1 MMSKFDVILAI
12 DPGIYGGLTIFDGKK
27 QPQVHKIPLLKI
39 IVNKKPKNIYNVV
52 AIAKI
57 LRPYQGKKVLFI
69 QEFVGAMKSNGG
81 VSMFGF
87 GKSAGLTLGV
97 AAGLGFSLCEVRP
110 QKWKKQFPEL
120 ITQGIIDKKAEI
132 KELRASLKKEVEKL
146 ELFGKTLKDKKL
158 KKTNKEQIKTLEK
171 ENKKQTDKLS
181 RQIKAE
187 AKTNARNL
195 AMKLYPKMADKFVK
209 KNTDGLAE
217 SVLIALY
224 GRKNQDELVQNS

>member
-1 MMSKFDVILAI
+1 MMSKFSIFAGI
-12 DPGIYGGLTIFDGKK
+12 DPGLSGGLTIIDGKK
-27 QPQVHKIPLLKI
+27 QPQVYKIPLLKI
-39 IVNKKPKNIYNVV
+39 IVNKKPKNIYDVV

-57 LRPYQGKKVLFI
+57 LRPYQDKNVLFI

-132 KELRASLKKEVEKL
+132 KELRASFKEEVEKL

-158 KKTNKEQIKTLEK
+158 KK
-171 ENKKQTDKLS
+171 
-181 RQIKAE
+181 
-187 AKTNARNL
+187 
-195 AMKLYPKMADKFVK
+195 VK
-209 KNTDGLAE
+209 KKK
-217 SVLIALY
+217 I
-224 GRKNQDELVQNS
+224 KQ

>member
-1 MMSKFDVILAI
+1 MSEYDLILAV
-12 DPGIYGGLTIFDGKK
+12 DPGVTGALTVLDGKK
-27 QPQVHKIPLLKI
+27 QPKIYKMPLLKI
-39 IVNKKPKNIYNVV
+39 IVNKKPKNIYDIV
-52 AIAKI
+52 AIADI
-57 LRPYQGKKVLFI
+57 LRPYQGRNVLFV

-87 GKSAGLTLGV
+87 GKSAGYTLGM
-97 AAGLGFSLCEVRP
+97 AAALGFKFVEVRP

-120 ITQGIIDKKAEI
+120 ITQGILDKKAEI

-158 KKTNKEQIKTLEK
+158 KKVNKEQIKTIEK
-171 ENKKQTDKLS
+171 ENKKQIDRLG

-195 AMKLYPKMADKFVK
+195 AMKLYPSMADKFVK

-217 SVLIALY
+217 SVLIGLY
-224 GRKNQDELVQNS
+224 GRKNQNELV